1 MFSVRRRGAARLAA
15 ATVVSGLVAAGAIAV
30 AGPAAADEGSTSG
43 GGVSATLGDL
53 AEAGKID
60 ITVKNGKGEEE
71 IRTYRGGLFS
81 LAVNGGGSLKAYC
94 IDLFTPTQSGVKYK
108 EVGWDESTLHD
119 NADAGKIRWIL
130 QNSYPQVDDLTALAA
145 KADVKGSLTT
155 EEAATAT
162 QAAIW
167 HFSDKIKATPQDA
180 EAKQLAAYL
189 VEKAQKA
196 EDLSEPSATLGLS
209 KGSLAGKAGGRLGP
223 TKVSTNAT
231 ATVSLPSDT
240 PAGVKVVDKDGKVVT
255 SAKDG
260 DELYIDVPAG
270 TPDGSAKVSL
280 QANTKVNVGR
290 AFASTEAE
298 RKQTLIL
305 AGSSQ
310 STAKAE
316 FQATW
321 AKQGPVPAVDFKENC
336 AEGGVDIT
344 VSNKGDEDWVFELK
358 GVKRTIAAG
367 KSETITV
374 PVAEDS
380 AYKFTIAGPNGF
392 EKVIEGVLDCKTAT
406 PGPKPSETPAPS
418 ESPATGGSTG
428 SAGTTGS
435 TTGGGDLAETGSS
448 NATPMI
454 AGIAVAL
461 VAIGGGAMFFLRKKK
476 AAGQ

>member
-1 MFSVRRRGAARLAA
+1 MFSVRRRGVARLAA

-43 GGVSATLGDL
+43 GGVAATLGPL
-53 AEAGKID
+53 SEAGDIA
-60 ITVKNGKGEEE
+60 ITVKNAKGEEE
-71 IRTYRGGLFS
+71 TETYKGGLFF
-81 LAVNGGGSLKAYC
+81 LDVNGGGSLKAYC
-94 IDLFTPTQSGVKYK
+94 IDLFTPTHPGVKYK
-108 EVGWDESTLHD
+108 EVGWDESTLHN

-130 QNSYPQVDDLTALAA
+130 LNSYPQVDDLTALAA
-145 KADVKGSLTT
+145 KAGVKGALSK

-167 HFSDKIKATPQDA
+167 HFSDKIKAVPADA
-180 EAKQLAAYL
+180 EAKQLAEFL

-196 EDLSEPSATLGLS
+196 EDLTEPSATLGVS
-209 KGSLAGKAGGRLGP
+209 KTSLAGKAGSRLGP
-223 TKVSTNAT
+223 TKVSTNA
-231 ATVSLPSDT
+231 AAASVSLAADAPQ
-240 PAGVKVVDKDGKVVT
+240 GVKVVDKDGKVVT

-260 DELYIDVPAG
+260 DELYLDVPAG

-290 AFASTEAE
+290 AFASVTEK

-305 AGSSQ
+305 AGSSE
-310 STAKAE
+310 STSKAE

-321 AKQGPVPAVDFKENC
+321 AKQGAVPAVDFKENC

-358 GVKRTIAAG
+358 GLKYTIGAG
-367 KSETITV
+367 KSQTVTV
-374 PVAEDS
+374 PVAEDA
-380 AYKFTIAGPNGF
+380 AYKYTITGPNGF

-418 ESPATGGSTG
+418 QSPATGGTA

-461 VAIGGGAMFFLRKKK
+461 VALGGGAIFFLRKKK